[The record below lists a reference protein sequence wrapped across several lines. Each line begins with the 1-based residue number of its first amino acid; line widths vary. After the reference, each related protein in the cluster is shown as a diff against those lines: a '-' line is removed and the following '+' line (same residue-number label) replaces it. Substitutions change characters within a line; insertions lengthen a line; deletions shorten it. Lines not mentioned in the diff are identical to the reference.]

1 MHRLSLQ
8 DVRFL
13 HVYDNGN
20 SNSTRVYIFTSL
32 SILIYEQF
40 EHEMSF
46 QNFSISSPH
55 SWLQYSALSQTVG
68 ALFSTHFLVQ
78 NTRGLFAMNLKVFYA
93 INSWNRP

>member
-1 MHRLSLQ
+1 MDRLSLQ

-20 SNSTRVYIFTSL
+20 SNSTRVYLFTSL
-32 SILIYEQF
+32 SILIY

-55 SWLQYSALSQTVG
+55 SWLQYSAFPQTVG

-78 NTRGLFAMNLKVFYA
+78 NTRGLIAVNSKVSYA